1 MTKIRKLF
9 KGFICLGIVTAQAQ
23 QPPLSLEDCVT
34 LALEKN
40 INIKQSQL
48 DVQNAGIDQMDAFG
62 NFLPS
67 VNLTASH
74 FWNNGLN
81 QNITTGLLENLTTE
95 FSSFQGNIGVDIFK
109 GLQNINQYRRAQLN
123 VLAKQ

>member
-34 LALEKN
+34 LAVEKN

-74 FWNNGLN
+74 F
-81 QNITTGLLENLTTE
+81 
-95 FSSFQGNIGVDIFK
+95 
-109 GLQNINQYRRAQLN
+109 
-123 VLAKQ
+123 